1 MEIIEE
7 KQSGINIFKL
17 NGRLD
22 SNTSQGFEQ
31 KLFEAISDG
40 SKNMVVDF
48 KDLDYISSAGL
59 RVILKATKAIKR
71 EDGRI
76 MLCSM
81 QDYVKEVFEIAGF
94 DSFLPIVATME
105 EAHGGSVGSLLT
117 PYILLADRRI
127 KPMVSSCKQL

>member
-1 MEIIEE
+1 MDIIEE
-7 KQSGINIFKL
+7 KQGGINIFKL

-22 SNTSQGFEQ
+22 SNTSQGFEK
-31 KLFEAISDG
+31 KLFQAISDG
-40 SKNMVVDF
+40 SKTMVVDF

-94 DSFLPIVATME
+94 DSFLPIVATMDDALE
-105 EAHGGSVGSLLT
+105 SF
-117 PYILLADRRI
+117 
-127 KPMVSSCKQL
+127 

>member
-7 KQSGINIFKL
+7 KQGGINIFKL

-22 SNTSQGFEQ
+22 SNTSQGFEK
-31 KLFEAISDG
+31 KLFQAISDG
-40 SKNMVVDF
+40 SKTMVVDF

-94 DSFLPIVATME
+94 DSFLPIVATMDD
-105 EAHGGSVGSLLT
+105 ALKSF
-117 PYILLADRRI
+117 
-127 KPMVSSCKQL
+127 